1 MHRGRPAPRGALGPT
16 HKYMRLRQ
24 TDMLVLNAGRVENYE
39 ENPGV
44 MKAPAVGL
52 SIGGKR
58 IVFKKNIC

>member
-1 MHRGRPAPRGALGPT
+1 
-16 HKYMRLRQ
+16 MRLRQ